1 MSHLLLCV
9 VGGIVRHLKSGHN
22 GRKLG
27 QLATVEPSYVAAT
40 WLVACRR
47 FIGQQHFVDYMDPTV
62 IGSDV
67 GDDDIGALFYGQ
79 VVVNNMEEQQVCRL
93 SPRQRK

>member
-1 MSHLLLCV
+1 
-9 VGGIVRHLKSGHN
+9 
-22 GRKLG
+22 
-27 QLATVEPSYVAAT
+27 
-40 WLVACRR
+40 
-47 FIGQQHFVDYMDPTV
+47 MDPTV